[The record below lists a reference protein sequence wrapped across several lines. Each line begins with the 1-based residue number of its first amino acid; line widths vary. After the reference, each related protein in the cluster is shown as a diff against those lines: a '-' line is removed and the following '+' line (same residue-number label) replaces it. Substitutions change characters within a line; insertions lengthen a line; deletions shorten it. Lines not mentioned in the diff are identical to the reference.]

1 MTQTNHNQGYLD
13 QAGEYVLGTL
23 TDSELERFEQQMEHD
38 YALQAE
44 VTSWERRLAPMLDL
58 FVPVPPPASMWQ
70 RIQQQIE
77 PKAEQQHGFWDSL
90 PFWRNLGVV
99 AATLVL
105 GLGLTIFGM
114 REGPGMERVMM
125 IASNNSAQV
134 EWVVGTHGQDE
145 MLHIKAVAPSA
156 LPHGKVCQLWMET
169 ADGMLKAVG
178 VLPHSGDKMM
188 RAPAVLQDNSGFKV
202 SVEPGNN
209 LPQHGPSGPVIF
221 SGKLIRI

>member
-1 MTQTNHNQGYLD
+1 MTQADKNYEFIE

-23 TDSELERFEQQMEHD
+23 TDSEQARLEQQLDSD
-38 YALQAE
+38 YALQAA
-44 VTSWERRLAPMLDL
+44 VTSWEQRLTPMLDL
-58 FVPVPPPASMWQ
+58 LAPVTPPANMWQ

-77 PKAEQQHGFWDSL
+77 PKIERRRLWNSL
-90 PFWRNLGVV
+90 QFWRNLGMV

-105 GLGLTIFGM
+105 GLGLSIFGM
-114 REGPGMERVMM
+114 REDLGMERVMM
-125 IASNNSAQV
+125 IASNNSPQV
-134 EWVVGTHGQDE
+134 EWVVGTHDQSE
-145 MLHIKAVAPSA
+145 MLHVKAVAPPT

-188 RAPAVLQDNSGFKV
+188 RPPVALQENSGFKV
-202 SVEPGNN
+202 SVESEDN
-209 LPQHGPSGPVIF
+209 LPQHGPTGPVIY